1 MKVGTLKPAKKTT
14 KKIKTPEPK
23 KLTKTL
29 IALYGISNQGKTTTI
44 RRVYDDLRLKYRVVR
59 RGSPSRTEVNGA
71 ILDIDGV
78 LVGFASPGDVEWIL
92 AANLLPLIEKGCI
105 VILCATHTRGGTV
118 DLVERVAA
126 DHQFATVWIEKAGD
140 STDHI
145 VANRRKADEIIQRIR
160 RAVEEA

>member
-14 KKIKTPEPK
+14 KKIKNPKTK
-23 KLTKTL
+23 KLTKTI
-29 IALYGISNQGKTTTI
+29 IALYGVSNQGKTTTI
-44 RRVYDDLRLKYRVVR
+44 RRVYDDLRLKYRVVT

-92 AANLLPLIEKGCI
+92 ADNLLPLIAKGCI
-105 VILCATHTRGGTV
+105 VIVCATHTRGGTV
-118 DLVERVAA
+118 DLVREVAVE
-126 DHQFATVWIEKAGD
+126 HQFGIAWIEKAGG

-145 VANRRKADEIIQRIR
+145 VANRQKADEIIQRIR
-160 RAVEEA
+160 RAIEEA